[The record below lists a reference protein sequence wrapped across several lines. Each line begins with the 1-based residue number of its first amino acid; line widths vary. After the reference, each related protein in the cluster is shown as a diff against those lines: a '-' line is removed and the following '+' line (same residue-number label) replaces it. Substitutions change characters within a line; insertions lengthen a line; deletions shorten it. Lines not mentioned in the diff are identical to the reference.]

1 MTSGKQFHE
10 MNKRND
16 SPSPVA
22 RENQTNGLADPMEGS
37 LTWKALYQEG
47 RRLLEPVALSG
58 CNPDFEAKCL
68 LEHVTG
74 CTPAQLP
81 LKGGQA
87 ASREQVQQ
95 YMDAVAQRL
104 GGRPLQYILGNWEF
118 YGLTF
123 EVGDGVLI
131 PRPETELLVDAAL
144 GLGSASHKL
153 RVLDLCS
160 GSGCVAVAIAKNRP
174 GWQVE
179 AVELSPQAFSYL
191 EQNIRQNGVQIQAR
205 MGDAFL
211 PPQDYRYDV
220 ITANPPYIPLGEE
233 QELQKEVLQEPHM
246 ALFAGQDGLDF
257 YRRLPEL
264 YQPLLNHG
272 GWLLL
277 EIGWNQGEAVQGFL
291 LQAGYTDVETLKD
304 LSGCDRVVRG
314 RRG

>member
-1 MTSGKQFHE
+1 
-10 MNKRND
+10 
-16 SPSPVA
+16 
-22 RENQTNGLADPMEGS
+22 MEGHP
-37 LTWKALYQEG
+37 TWKALYQEG

-58 CNPDFEAKCL
+58 CNPGFEAKCL

-87 ASREQVQQ
+87 ASGEQVRQ

-118 YGLTF
+118 YGLVF
-123 EVGDGVLI
+123 EVGEGVLI

-144 GLGSASHKL
+144 RLGSASQKL
-153 RVLDLCS
+153 RALDLCS

-174 GWQVE
+174 DWQVE
-179 AVELSPQAFSYL
+179 AVELSPQAFGYL
-191 EQNIRQNGVQIQAR
+191 ERNIQRNRVQVQAR
-205 MGDAFL
+205 MGDALL
-211 PPQDYRYDV
+211 PPPEGCYDL

-257 YRRLPEL
+257 YRKLPEL
-264 YQPLLNHG
+264 YLPFLNSG

-291 LQAGYTDVETLKD
+291 LKAGYTGVEILKD
-304 LSGCDRVVRG
+304 LSGCDRVVLG
-314 RRG
+314 RRA